1 MERSLVI
8 LACVLLLL
16 TVDIS
21 CRHSGATG
29 RLTASQV
36 NPYQGAVSNILPQ
49 QAGDYM
55 LVQSSSLNQIEQ
67 ELVNPRDGV
76 GAIYNSSNNH
86 TVQHLLVTFNS
97 AAEAIKELDSAE
109 KRYADAHMKFRSEEV
124 KDPRGQTVGR
134 RLVINDGK
142 TEAMNWTNGSLY
154 CTTVS
159 YVGYSS
165 DFVKN
170 LPY

>member
-8 LACVLLLL
+8 IACALLLL

-21 CRHSGATG
+21 CRHSGAG
-29 RLTASQV
+29 RLSANQV
-36 NPYQGAVSNILPQ
+36 NPYKGAVKDILPRET
-49 QAGDYM
+49 GDFT
-55 LVQSSSLNQIEQ
+55 LLQSSPLNEIEQ
-67 ELVNPRDGV
+67 ELVGPRDGL

-86 TVQHLLVTFNS
+86 TVQHLLVAFNS
-97 AAEAIKELDSAE
+97 AADAAKELDAAE
-109 KRYADAHMKFRSEEV
+109 KRYLEAHMKLRSEVV
-124 KDPRGQTVGR
+124 KDPQGQTVGR
-134 RLVINDGK
+134 RLIVNDGK

-154 CTTVS
+154 CTAVS
-159 YVGYSS
+159 YTGYSS

>member
-8 LACVLLLL
+8 IACALLLL

-21 CRHSGATG
+21 CRHSSATG
-29 RLTASQV
+29 RLSAKQV
-36 NPYQGAVSNILPQ
+36 NPYQGAVKDILPQ
-49 QAGDYM
+49 ETGDFT
-55 LVQSSSLNQIEQ
+55 LVQATPLNQIEQ
-67 ELVNPRDGV
+67 EMVTPKDGV

-86 TVQHLLVTFNS
+86 TVQHLLVAFNS
-97 AAEAIKELDSAE
+97 AAEAKKELDSAE
-109 KRYADAHMKFRSEEV
+109 KRYAEAHMKFRSEDV
-124 KDPRGQTVGR
+124 KDPQGQTVGR
-134 RLVINDGK
+134 RLVVNDGN

-154 CTTVS
+154 CTAVS
-159 YVGYSS
+159 YTGYSS

>member
-8 LACVLLLL
+8 IACALLLL
-16 TVDIS
+16 TCDIS

-29 RLTASQV
+29 RLSANQV
-36 NPYQGAVSNILPQ
+36 NPYKGNVKDILPQ
-49 QAGDYM
+49 ETGDFT
-55 LVQSSSLNQIEQ
+55 LLQSSPLKEIEQ
-67 ELVNPRDGV
+67 DLVGPRDGL

-86 TVQHLLVTFNS
+86 TVQHLLVAFNS
-97 AAEAIKELDSAE
+97 AAEARKELDAAE
-109 KRYADAHMKFRSEEV
+109 KRYLEAHMKLRSEDV
-124 KDPRGQTVGR
+124 KDPQGQIVGR
-134 RLVINDGK
+134 RLIVDDGK

-154 CTTVS
+154 CTAVS
-159 YVGYSS
+159 YTGYSS